1 MHFYVENPGD
11 DPGDTYQRTVQ
22 NGTSFQLPGK
32 ILSTTYTVTRQF
44 DVPSTLFGYHT

>member
-11 DPGDTYQRTVQ
+11 DPGDTYQQTVQ

-32 ILSTTYTVTRQF
+32 FQVQLK
-44 DVPSTLFGYHT
+44 LF